1 MGAFVTPNNNDK
13 PKEKPKT
20 EYATLEELGPLKD
33 YDETEKQKEEEPA
46 THKITVEPESNE
58 AIAYAPAAEPPSS
71 APAADPPSSAPAADS
86 SGNGGISV
94 NVDMI

>member
-1 MGAFVTPNNNDK
+1 MGAFVTPNSNDK

-33 YDETEKQKEEEPA
+33 FDETEKPTEEEPA

-58 AIAYAPAAEPPSS
+58 EVAN
-71 APAADPPSSAPAADS
+71 APAADPSSSAPAADS